1 MSENNSDNKKEE
13 FSFLTEK
20 IKDEPVSRKKMLIK
34 IGQTAG
40 LAVVFGFVACLTFVV
55 AQPKLKNLLS
65 INDKST
71 ISIPK
76 DEEENTENSTQDVEG
91 NPENPEGLAK
101 PSDIKKEIDLLDYEK
116 LQKEIY
122 GIGREASKS
131 IVTVTGVK
139 NDVDWFNNSYE
150 NEGQAFG
157 VIIGNNK
164 KEYLILTEKKIID
177 DVDNILVSF
186 CNGALVDASLKKYD
200 GNTGLAVLG
209 VTMAAV
215 SEDTKSVIKE
225 AVLGNSFR
233 VAQGDTVIAIGSPT
247 GSNSAISSG
256 SIISTQNII
265 MTEDANYTLF
275 SSNIV
280 GSSEGSGVLIN
291 LSGEIIGVILQG
303 YSNHNDQNTVNAIS
317 VSEIKSII
325 EDLSNGIDI
334 PYVGLKTKTVS
345 NDIAEKFNLP
355 VGAFITSVAIDSP
368 AMNAGIQNGDVIVK
382 VNDTE
387 IITAAG
393 YSKELKKYRTGDFI
407 NITVMRQG
415 TREYKE
421 IVCNVKVGVL
431 L

>member
-101 PSDIKKEIDLLDYEK
+101 SPDIKKEIDLLDYEK

-303 YSNHNDQNTVNAIS
+303 YSNHNDQNMVNAIS